1 GLLQGLEGAPTLG
14 EIRDEAEDPAGPALL
29 VLEARERQGDDQL
42 GAIGEKQAALVGP
55 RLPRVEDPHE
65 QLLGPSG
72 GAGRDDLV
80 ELPPQEELPRAA
92 QRATQLVVNPTKAP
106 VDGELADPGPRQR
119 VPLIDVARGAPLGTH
134 ALT

>member
-1 GLLQGLEGAPTLG
+1 EAKVLGAPPLVEQRLQDAEALVDGVKERAVTLPGLLQGLEGAPTLG

-92 QRATQLVVNPTKAP
+92 QRAT
-106 VDGELADPGPRQR
+106 
-119 VPLIDVARGAPLGTH
+119 
-134 ALT
+134 